1 MQRFRKGA
9 VKFSMGLDVPIL
21 PAAIIGADK
30 AWPKGE
36 KWMQSVPITVKI
48 LPKMDPPKSEKLSE
62 PAFNKSLSKLTK
74 ELETNITKAVKEL
87 EKDAS
92 SEIS

>member
-1 MQRFRKGA
+1 
-9 VKFSMGLDVPIL
+9 MGLDVPIL

-48 LPKMDPPKSEKLSE
+48 LPLIDSSQTEKLSE
-62 PAFNKSLSKLTK
+62 KAYNKSLSKLTK
-74 ELETNITKAVKEL
+74 ELEAKITKAVKEL
-87 EKDAS
+87 EKDTN
-92 SEIS
+92 SEIL

>member
-1 MQRFRKGA
+1 
-9 VKFSMGLDVPIL
+9 
-21 PAAIIGADK
+21 
-30 AWPKGE
+30 
-36 KWMQSVPITVKI
+36 
-48 LPKMDPPKSEKLSE
+48 MDPPKSEKLSE
-62 PAFNKSLSKLTK
+62 SAFNKSLSKLTR

>member
-1 MQRFRKGA
+1 
-9 VKFSMGLDVPIL
+9 MGLDVPIL

-48 LPKMDPPKSEKLSE
+48 LPKVNPPKNKKLSD
-62 PAFNKSLSKLTK
+62 AAYNKVLSEITK
-74 ELETNITKAVKEL
+74 DLETKITKVVKEL
-87 EKDAS
+87 EETMS
-92 SEIS
+92 LE

>member
-1 MQRFRKGA
+1 
-9 VKFSMGLDVPIL
+9 MGLDVPIL

-48 LPKMDPPKSEKLSE
+48 LPIIDSPQTKKLSE
-62 PAFNKSLSKLTK
+62 KAYNKSLSKLTK
-74 ELETNITKAVKEL
+74 ELEAKITKAVKEL
-87 EKDAS
+87 EKDTN
-92 SEIS
+92 SEIL

>member
-1 MQRFRKGA
+1 
-9 VKFSMGLDVPIL
+9 MGLDVPIL

-48 LPKMDPPKSEKLSE
+48 LPKMDPPKSDKLSE
-62 PAFNKSLSKLTK
+62 SAFNKSLSKLTK

>member
-1 MQRFRKGA
+1 
-9 VKFSMGLDVPIL
+9 MGLDVPIL

-62 PAFNKSLSKLTK
+62 SAFNKSLSKLTK

>member
-62 PAFNKSLSKLTK
+62 SAFNKSLSKLTK